1 MATAFFRTVILY
13 LLLIAGLRIT
23 GKRQIGELEPIELV
37 LTMLLSDLASVPMQ
51 DFGIP
56 LVNGIVPIVTLLSLS
71 MLLSYG
77 SLRSVRFRTLLCGE
91 PTLIIRSGH
100 ILQDAMRRNRL
111 TVDELLEALRGQGI
125 SDLQE
130 VKYAVLETS
139 GQLSVLPRADCQPV
153 TPRQLSLQPEDPQ
166 TLPTVVISDGRLLRR
181 SMERL
186 GLDDGWLQARLRDA
200 GVRSPREVFLLSVD
214 EAGSVVCLPMVVI
227 KKDGSRQSFDRSKI
241 LRGIQRSC
249 EKRPVPVAD
258 MERMASEIE
267 QEVQN
272 SLEREVSTEIIGEK
286 VMEKLKKAD
295 EVAYVRFASVY
306 RQFKDINTFM
316 SELNKLLSEK

>member
-125 SDLQE
+125 SDLRE

-139 GQLSVLPRADCQPV
+139 GQLSVLPRADW
-153 TPRQLSLQPEDPQ
+153 QLSLQPEDPQ
-166 TLPTVVISDGRLLRR
+166 TLPIVVISDGRLLRR

-214 EAGSVVCLPMVVI
+214 EAGSVVCLP
-227 KKDGSRQSFDRSKI
+227 KEG
-241 LRGIQRSC
+241 
-249 EKRPVPVAD
+249 
-258 MERMASEIE
+258 
-267 QEVQN
+267 
-272 SLEREVSTEIIGEK
+272 
-286 VMEKLKKAD
+286 KA
-295 EVAYVRFASVY
+295 
-306 RQFKDINTFM
+306 
-316 SELNKLLSEK
+316 